1 MWDNSLRLISSQLG
15 VYLLEKFKFP
25 SVYDKHLK
33 LEHSIESNIM
43 EAITKIPGLRHIS
56 EDIFKLLDRKSLMN
70 CRSTNLSWKNVLEQS
85 TFWLKKMKMEGWKAL
100 AKQIVDQQL
109 AKDFARDMVDIYER
123 VEGLR
128 NLPSDVQSKWR
139 ALSQELE
146 NDHQAKEFV
155 FILIKTYNNIA
166 KLLPLEV
173 VVCLKEANKYPDLME
188 SIFEHEDFHTLEHS
202 SRVDF
207 RIFVTRGTNY
217 KISASSIDLAA
228 YYGHLNIVKHLIGK
242 QSSSQLTYLNG
253 AGWTPIHCA
262 AYNGHLDVVKFLV
275 GVIDTPN
282 NYNTFNGTP
291 IDLAKERGHVE
302 VQKFL
307 ENHCKYLITKV
318 KKGLLHLSQDHKWN
332 KTLLR
337 RKTPL
342 QCGFA

>member
-1 MWDNSLRLISSQLG
+1 
-15 VYLLEKFKFP
+15 
-25 SVYDKHLK
+25 
-33 LEHSIESNIM
+33 
-43 EAITKIPGLRHIS
+43 
-56 EDIFKLLDRKSLMN
+56 
-70 CRSTNLSWKNVLEQS
+70 
-85 TFWLKKMKMEGWKAL
+85 
-100 AKQIVDQQL
+100 
-109 AKDFARDMVDIYER
+109 
-123 VEGLR
+123 
-128 NLPSDVQSKWR
+128 
-139 ALSQELE
+139 
-146 NDHQAKEFV
+146 
-155 FILIKTYNNIA
+155 
-166 KLLPLEV
+166 
-173 VVCLKEANKYPDLME
+173 ME

-307 ENHCKYLITKV
+307 ENHCEYLITKV
-318 KKGLLHLSQDHKWN
+318 KKGLLQLSQDHKWYKIYHIIYDN
-332 KTLLR
+332 NR
-337 RKTPL
+337 DYNSRVFCR
-342 QCGFA
+342 Q